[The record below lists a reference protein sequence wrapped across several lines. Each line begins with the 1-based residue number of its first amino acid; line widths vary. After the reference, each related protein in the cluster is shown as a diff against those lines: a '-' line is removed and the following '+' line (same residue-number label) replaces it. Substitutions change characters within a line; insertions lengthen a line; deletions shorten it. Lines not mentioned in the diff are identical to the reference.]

1 MELKEYV
8 GIIRKRIWL
17 IIAIVVVACTL
28 SAVKSIFYTVPIYQA
43 NAKLIVNQA
52 YEFEGRALLDYSTV
66 QTNIMIINSYI
77 DIIKSSTVIE
87 EVITNYP
94 ELDITANELAS
105 DIKISTTNGSQVMTL
120 SYRDPSYKV
129 AATTVNAV
137 ANVFKEQIPAIMK
150 VDNVTILS
158 SAKLDE
164 EVFPVNISPL
174 ISMVIS
180 FVMGLML
187 AMGLVFLIDYM
198 DDTFKNEAEILKEL
212 GLPTLAL
219 ITMMKKK
226 DKRVHRKA
234 SVQSKSQTQVGEGEY
249 AATFNS

>member
-8 GIIRKRIWL
+8 GIIRKKMWL

-28 SAVKSIFYTVPIYQA
+28 SAVKSMFYTEPIYQA

-52 YEFEGRALLDYSTV
+52 YEFEGRALLDYSTI
-66 QTNIMIINSYI
+66 QTNIMVIHSYI
-77 DIIKSSTVIE
+77 DIIKSSTVME
-87 EVITNYP
+87 KVITNYP
-94 ELDITANELAS
+94 DLGKTANELAS
-105 DIKISTTNGSQVMTL
+105 DINISTTNGSQVMTL
-120 SYRDPSYKV
+120 SYKDPSYEV

-137 ANVFKEQIPAIMK
+137 AKVFKEQIPGIMK

-164 EVFPVNISPL
+164 EVFSVNINPV

-180 FVMGLML
+180 FIMGLML
-187 AMGLVFLIDYM
+187 AMGLVILLDYM

-219 ITMMKKK
+219 ITMIKKN
-226 DKRVHRKA
+226 DIRVHKKA
-234 SVQSKSQTQVGEGEY
+234 RSQSQTKVGEGEY
-249 AATFNS
+249 AATLHS